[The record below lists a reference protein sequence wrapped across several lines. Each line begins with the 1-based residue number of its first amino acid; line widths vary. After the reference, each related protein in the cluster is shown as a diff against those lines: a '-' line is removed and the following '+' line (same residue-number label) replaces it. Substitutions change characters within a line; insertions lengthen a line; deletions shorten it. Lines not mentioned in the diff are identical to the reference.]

1 MNKDIFKGIVPKL
14 GKPFVSS
21 LVYNRPVK
29 KNPIRYSPMPS
40 LRWTKLKWTRDN
52 VLKGIVPNYSGLYA
66 FFDNYNRMLYV
77 GHSKKLRHRI
87 QSYYQEDDFKEH
99 PTKKTLRWHIS
110 SFGYCVMPVVKARVI
125 EKQIKHKTTFN
136 YN

>member
-1 MNKDIFKGIVPKL
+1 MNKNIFDGIMPKL

-21 LVYNRPVK
+21 LVYNRPMRNTVNK
-29 KNPIRYSPMPS
+29 PISMPQ
-40 LRWTKLKWTRDN
+40 LRWTKMEWNRGN

-77 GHSKKLRHRI
+77 GHTKMLRHRI

-110 SFGYCVMPVVKARVI
+110 SFGYIVMPVVKARNI
-125 EKQIKHKTTFN
+125 EKQIKHKATFN